1 MSTTF
6 NIFEWFYETIDKR
19 LSIGVKLEDLFLCV
33 PYRDEAEFEYELLH
47 IFKTA
52 QTKLGISQGNALSL
66 DYPNIAKLAAASNE
80 TLKIRV
86 FFIHPSRL
94 TNVLILNHKK
104 YPYPKVNQREKF
116 ANPFDFSNTDINRA
130 IREHAAKEATLTR
143 VN

>member
-19 LSIGVKLEDLFLCV
+19 LGIGVKLEDLFLCV
-33 PYRDEAEFEYELLH
+33 PYADEAEFEYEVLH
-47 IFKTA
+47 IFRTA

-66 DYPNIAKLAAASNE
+66 DYPNLAKLAAVSNE

-94 TNVLILNHKK
+94 SNVLILNHKK

-116 ANPFDFSNTDINRA
+116 KNPFDLTSTDVNKA
-130 IREHAAKEATLTR
+130 IREHTAKEKILNA
-143 VN
+143 N